1 MNDMGNYIKRL
12 MSGINWYINLEDCY
26 LAVEDELNSLLES
39 EKRKHSEI
47 ESQMNSK
54 IKELTSLTEEY
65 QTMKVSLEENLR
77 REESN
82 KLADAIMN
90 GDTISKLQKEKNALV
105 EIITGLT
112 DQASLL
118 RNQLE
123 NMRELKGNIRVFCR
137 VRPFLSDVD
146 ARGTDGSV
154 ISYPT
159 SVKSLG
165 RGIDLMYSA
174 QKYCFTFDKVFAH
187 ESSQDDVFVEI
198 SQLVQSA
205 LDGYKPEAPEQKG
218 LIPRSLEQI
227 FETSQS
233 LQCQGWT
240 YKIQASMLEIYTE
253 TIRDLLSP
261 NRSTSTYLS
270 LLNKQYT
277 IMLDSAAA
285 RSSFPN
291 VPYSWVPSFVFLACI
306 HLLFS
311 GFWWL
316 TEYGMCML
324 SFHLP
329 YSGVPSCVLLGWTIL
344 SVGKTQMNEQSSRS
358 HFVSTLRISETF
370 VDLTLSLQA
379 TEEQGQGVLDLT
391 DLAGSERLAKSGS
404 TGDRLKENQARIAS
418 HLC

>member
-90 GDTISKLQKEKNALV
+90 GDTISKLQKAKNALV

-146 ARGTDGSV
+146 ARGADGSV

-205 LDGYKPEAPEQKG
+205 LDGYKALFKRKQGLTKGLYREDDESEGFESEREERREEVCIFAYGQTGSGKTYTMMGKPEAPEQKG

-285 RSSFPN
+285 RSR
-291 VPYSWVPSFVFLACI
+291 
-306 HLLFS
+306 
-311 GFWWL
+311 
-316 TEYGMCML
+316 
-324 SFHLP
+324 
-329 YSGVPSCVLLGWTIL
+329 

-379 TEEQGQGVLDLT
+379 TEEQGQGVLDLI

>member
-1 MNDMGNYIKRL
+1 MVGKANSARCRLPLSSMNTISGDNGGVPNTASSNGDCDGAGVVFNSREDVAKLLSKKSKLRSKADIFLQGRMNDMGNYIKRL
-12 MSGINWYINLEDCY
+12 ISSINWYINLEDCY

-39 EKRKHSEI
+39 EKGRHSEI

-54 IKELTSLTEEY
+54 IKELTSLIEEY
-65 QTMKVSLEENLR
+65 QTTKVSLEENLR

-82 KLADAIMN
+82 KL
-90 GDTISKLQKEKNALV
+90 
-105 EIITGLT
+105 
-112 DQASLL
+112 
-118 RNQLE
+118 
-123 NMRELKGNIRVFCR
+123 ELKGNIRVFCR

-146 ARGTDGSV
+146 ARGADGSV

-159 SVKSLG
+159 SVESLG

-205 LDGYKPEAPEQKG
+205 LDGYKVCIFAYGQTGSGKTYTMMGKPEAPEQKG

-277 IMLDSAAA
+277 IMLDSAGQLA
-285 RSSFPN
+285 R
-291 VPYSWVPSFVFLACI
+291 
-306 HLLFS
+306 
-311 GFWWL
+311 
-316 TEYGMCML
+316 
-324 SFHLP
+324 
-329 YSGVPSCVLLGWTIL
+329 
-344 SVGKTQMNEQSSRS
+344 
-358 HFVSTLRISETF
+358 LR
-370 VDLTLSLQA
+370 
-379 TEEQGQGVLDLT
+379 
-391 DLAGSERLAKSGS
+391 
-404 TGDRLKENQARIAS
+404 
-418 HLC
+418 